1 MESKIY
7 SVKSRKKKKKDT
19 PDYISSVVVV
29 QAIVC
34 ALVCA
39 AAFLCARA
47 GGNVHEQLKQE
58 ITYIMGTDIT
68 VEKAVSV
75 FKNAVGFVADPSSA
89 WEPDDKTNGS
99 TDEIDEATV
108 YGASGGVDLYT
119 APTDASFSPVFL
131 TKKGIFPLKTGTV
144 TSRFGYRI
152 HPIYGKVG
160 FHTGLDL
167 AADEGSDIYCI
178 FDGVVKSV
186 GCDNSRGNYITVE
199 HTGGIETRYF
209 HCSGVI
215 AKEGAVIRKGEVIAK
230 VGSTG
235 ISTGP
240 HLHIETLLN
249 GVRYNPIYFIDSV

>member
-7 SVKSRKKKKKDT
+7 SVKDRNKKKKAS
-19 PDYISSVVVV
+19 PDYISSVMIV

-34 ALVCA
+34 ALICA

-47 GGNVHEQLKQE
+47 GGNVYEQLKQE

-89 WEPDDKTNGS
+89 WDSETEKNTENN
-99 TDEIDEATV
+99 EIDEAAV

-131 TKKGIFPLKTGTV
+131 TQKGIFPLKSGTV
-144 TSRFGYRI
+144 TSRFGYRV
-152 HPIYGKVG
+152 HPIYEKVG

-186 GCDNSRGNYITVE
+186 GCNDSRGNYITVE
-199 HTGGIETRYF
+199 HTGGIETRYY
-209 HCSGVI
+209 HCSNVI

-235 ISTGP
+235 VSTGP

-249 GVRYNPIYFIDSV
+249 GVRYNPVYFIDCV